1 MVLNIFHYLLIALGI
16 NIVMFIPAFKF
27 KTDKLTDLSYSL
39 TFIILITLTLILS
52 NFTLSKLILTLM
64 IIVWGLR
71 LGIFLFIRIRK
82 MKKDKRFD
90 GMRESFFRFLKFWV
104 LQGLAVWVIL
114 IPSLFF
120 IDSKINEIVWMGFI
134 VWFLGLIIESI
145 ADVQKYIFK
154 QDKKNKDK
162 FIQTGLWRYS
172 RHPNYFGE
180 ILCWVGIY
188 IFVFNSL
195 TMLQEIIALV
205 SPLFIIIL
213 LLFVTGLPMLE
224 KYSNKKWG
232 KQKDYQEYK
241 RKTSILIP
249 WIPKR

>member
-1 MVLNIFHYLLIALGI
+1 MLNMFHYLLIALGI
-16 NIVMFIPAFKF
+16 NILMFFPAFKF

-39 TFIILITLTLILS
+39 TFIILTGIALALNPLTI
-52 NFTLSKLILTLM
+52 SKLIVSLM

-90 GMRESFFRFLKFWV
+90 EIRESFFKFLKFWV
-104 LQGLAVWVIL
+104 LQGLAVWIIL
-114 IPSLFF
+114 LPSLFF
-120 IDSKINEIVWMGFI
+120 LNSSQSELVWIGFI
-134 VWFLGLIIESI
+134 IWSLGLIIESV
-145 ADVQKYIFK
+145 ADFQKYEFK
-154 QDKKNKDK
+154 QNKNNKDK
-162 FIQTGLWRYS
+162 FIQSGVWKYS

-188 IFVFNSL
+188 IFVMNSL
-195 TMLQEIIALV
+195 TSFQKIVSLA

-213 LLFVTGLPMLE
+213 LIFVTGLPQLE
-224 KYSNKKWG
+224 KYANEKWG
-232 KQKDYQEYK
+232 NQEDYAEYK

-249 WIPKR
+249 WILKR

>member
-90 GMRESFFRFLKFWV
+90 GMRESFLRFLKFWV

-120 IDSKINEIVWMGFI
+120 IDSKINEIVWIGFI

-145 ADVQKYIFK
+145 ADIQKYIFK

>member
-90 GMRESFFRFLKFWV
+90 GMRESFLRFLKFWV

-120 IDSKINEIVWMGFI
+120 IDSKINEIVWIGFI